1 LFELQF
7 PSVRRRLEPL
17 RVRPFG
23 RLLGSYTVNDLG
35 DSIGVVALAIL
46 VYDRTGSVAP
56 TAGFFLVAKFLPALL
71 ATGLTA
77 HLDRFGLRKTLPAIY
92 GIEAFVFAA
101 LAFLAAGDRF
111 FLPLVLLLGAI
122 DGTLAITGRGL
133 TRGAVGVLLLPKDLL
148 SEGNALMNLGF
159 AISSVF
165 GAALAGGLI
174 AAFGLS
180 AALLVDAASFA
191 AIAIVLLIARDL
203 PEVEHEDRTPWR
215 KRFVDGLQFARDFRP
230 VRTLLIGQALVLMCF
245 TIVVPIEVIY
255 AKESLGTTDAGFG
268 ILVSSWGAG
277 IVVGSLLYLWLKHR
291 TGLLMIL
298 LSSAAVGVA
307 YLGMSQAGTLAVA
320 CAFSVLGGAGNGIQW
335 VAVMTQLQEAT
346 PPEFQARMSGLLE
359 SLGAAV
365 PGVGF
370 LAGGAI
376 VALGSPR
383 TAFACAGAGIL
394 VLVVVAAILRPNG
407 SQTSTTTGKTI
418 GRRLSRS

>member
-1 LFELQF
+1 MFELEF
-7 PSVRRRLEPL
+7 SPVRRRLEPL

-35 DSIGVVALAIL
+35 DSIGVVALSIL
-46 VYDRTGSVAP
+46 VYDRTEAVAP
-56 TAGFFLVAKFLPALL
+56 TAGFFLIAKFLPALL

-77 HLDRFGLRKTLPAIY
+77 HLDRFGLRKTLPALY
-92 GIEAFVFAA
+92 GIEAVVFSLLA
-101 LAFLAAGDRF
+101 LLASGDRF

-159 AISSVF
+159 AVSSVF
-165 GAALAGGLI
+165 GAALAGLLI
-174 AAFGLS
+174 AVFGLS

-191 AIAIVLLIARDL
+191 VIAVVLLVARDL
-203 PEVEHEDRTPWR
+203 PDPEHEDRTPWR
-215 KRFVDGLQFARDFRP
+215 ERFVDGLEFARDFRP
-230 VRTLLIGQALVLMCF
+230 VRTLLIGQALVLICF

-268 ILVSSWGAG
+268 ILLSSWGAG
-277 IVVGSLLYLWLKHR
+277 IVIGSLLYLWLKNR
-291 TGLLMIL
+291 TGLAMIL
-298 LSSAAVGVA
+298 ISSAAVGVA

-320 CAFSVLGGAGNGIQW
+320 CAFSVVGGAGNGVQW

-365 PGVGF
+365 PGIGF
-370 LAGGAI
+370 FAGGAL

-383 TAFACAGAGIL
+383 TAFAVAGAGIL
-394 VLVVVAAILRPNG
+394 VLVVVAAIVRPTR
-407 SQTSTTTGKTI
+407 QTSTTTGKTI

>member
-1 LFELQF
+1 
-7 PSVRRRLEPL
+7 VRRRLEPL
-17 RVRPFG
+17 RIRPFG
-23 RLLGSYTVNDLG
+23 RLLGSYTINDLG
-35 DSIGVVALAIL
+35 DSIGVVALSIL
-46 VYDRTGSVAP
+46 VYDRTESVAP

-77 HLDRFGLRKTLPAIY
+77 HLDRFPLRTTLSTLY
-92 GIEAFVFAA
+92 VVEALVFAV
-101 LAFLAAGDRF
+101 LAFLAQGDRF

-133 TRGAVGVLLLPKDLL
+133 TRGAVAVLLQPKGLL

-159 AISSVF
+159 AASSVF

-174 AAFGLS
+174 AVFGLS
-180 AALLVDAASFA
+180 VALLVDTASFL
-191 AIAIVLLIARDL
+191 AIAIVLLVARDL
-203 PEVEHEDRTPWR
+203 PDPEHEDRTPWHT
-215 KRFVDGLQFARDFRP
+215 RFFDGLTFARDYRP
-230 VRTLLIGQALVLMCF
+230 VRTLLVGQSLALICF

-255 AKESLGTTDAGFG
+255 AKETLGTTSAGFG

-277 IVVGSLLYLWLKHR
+277 IVIGSLLFLWLKNKV
-291 TGLLMIL
+291 GLTMIL
-298 LSSAAVGVA
+298 LSSAAVGFA

-320 CAFSVLGGAGNGIQW
+320 CAASVFGGAGNGVQW

-346 PPEFQARMSGLLE
+346 PGEFQARMSGLLE
-359 SLGAAV
+359 SLGAAM

-370 LAGGAI
+370 LAGGTI

-383 TAFACAGAGIL
+383 TAFACAGIGIL
-394 VLVVVAAILRPNG
+394 VLVIAAAILRPG
-407 SQTSTTTGKTI
+407 RSQTSTTTGKTI